1 MGNCPTTE
9 EQKKS
14 KMIDDL
20 IRADKK
26 KAKGEVKLLL
36 LGPGESGK
44 STIFKQMKI
53 IQLNGGFAPDELQSY
68 KYIVYGNCVSQMK
81 VLVSAAMKQELE
93 FSSPENK
100 RRAERLSKV
109 PPSGDAWSSD
119 LGEDIKQLW
128 QDPVIQQ
135 VYSMKDK
142 HFQLDD
148 SAQYFFENISR
159 FMNPSY
165 VPTTADVLRARIRST
180 GIEEAEFKFSDVSF
194 RMLDVGGQRSER
206 KKWLH
211 CFDAVTAVMFC
222 VALSEYD
229 QVLREDETQNRM
241 QESLML
247 FDQIVNSFWFRNT
260 TFILFLNKI
269 DLFKQKIEKVD
280 LKVCFQNYTGGNDFE
295 AASNFIK
302 QRFLEQNQ
310 HNSHVIFTH
319 FTCAIS
325 TENIEFVFK
334 CVRETVLKRI
344 LDEVIL

>member
-1 MGNCPTTE
+1 
-9 EQKKS
+9 
-14 KMIDDL
+14 
-20 IRADKK
+20 
-26 KAKGEVKLLL
+26 V
-36 LGPGESGK
+36 
-44 STIFKQMKI
+44 
-53 IQLNGGFAPDELQSY
+53 NGGFSPEELQSY

-81 VLVSAAMKQELE
+81 ILVQTAMKQELE
-93 FSSPENK
+93 FANAENK
-100 RRAERLSKV
+100 KRAERLAKV
-109 PPSGDAWSSD
+109 PPSGDSWTLD
-119 LGEDIKQLW
+119 LAEDIKQLW
-128 QDPVIQQ
+128 TDPVILST
-135 VYSMKDK
+135 YALRDK
-142 HFQLDD
+142 QYQLDD
-148 SAQYFFENISR
+148 SAQYFFDNIDR
-159 FMNPSY
+159 FMSSSY
-165 VPTTADVLRARIRST
+165 VPTTPDVLRARIRST
-180 GIEEAEFKFSDVSF
+180 GIEEAEFKFSDVTF

-211 CFDAVTAVMFC
+211 CFEQVTAVIFC

-241 QESLML
+241 HESLML
-247 FDQIVNSFWFRNT
+247 FDQIVNSYWFRNT

-280 LKVCFQNYTGGNDFE
+280 LKVCFPNYIGGNDFE